1 MRKITI
7 LAAMLLL
14 APGISQ
20 AKTLEDLLV
29 EKGVITK
36 GEASAASSS
45 SASKVYWNG
54 GTRLDFPDTGFT
66 VGINTLVQT
75 RYQFTD
81 SDEDVGGSNTS
92 SFSVNK
98 AQLAI
103 SGTAL
108 NEEFSYRLETD
119 FTGAVDSNGTRVPF
133 LLDGYLTW
141 RACDSVDVKM
151 GHFKT
156 LLGRGFN
163 AADGGQQ
170 FADSA
175 FISNYFA
182 AGRQN
187 GAVASTKFAD
197 GQFLLSAGLF
207 NGTSDGEGSNRPGV
221 DTRHAGMVSVRWNPM
236 GQMDM
241 AEEGDVNWTED
252 MAVSVGATYAALSA
266 RNDISNDSVANAET
280 TTDNRIAVDAN
291 LKYQGWSL
299 HAELFN
305 SAFEGDQEGDADET
319 EPTGFYAQAG
329 YFVDPKV
336 LEVAARYGYLDC
348 DDGTAGGICAG
359 QDNVN
364 EVTAGV
370 NYYFWKHHLKA
381 QLNYTLAN
389 QDAVGAGGDDVNTN
403 FWIFQMTGSF

>member
-1 MRKITI
+1 MRKITL
-7 LAAMLLL
+7 LAALLLL
-14 APGISQ
+14 APGVSQ

-66 VGINTLVQT
+66 VGINTLIQT

-81 SDEDVGGSNTS
+81 ADEDSGSANSS

-119 FTGAVDSNGTRVPF
+119 FVGSTDANGASSPT
-133 LLDGYLTW
+133 LLDGYLSW
-141 RACDSVDVKM
+141 HACDWVDVKM

-163 AADGGQQ
+163 TADGGQQ

-175 FISNYFA
+175 FISDYFA
-182 AGRQN
+182 VGRQN
-187 GAVASTKFAD
+187 GAVASSKFAD
-197 GQFLLSAGLF
+197 GQFQLSAGLF
-207 NGTSDGEGSNRPGV
+207 NGTSDGEGSNRGGV

-241 AEEGDVNWTED
+241 EQEGDVNWTDD
-252 MAVSVGATYAALSA
+252 MAVSIGATYAALSA
-266 RNDISNDSVANAET
+266 HNDITNDDISNAEN

-299 HAELFN
+299 HTELFN
-305 SAFEGDQEGDADET
+305 TAFEGDQPGNGDKT

-348 DDGTAGGICAG
+348 DNGTAGGICAG
-359 QDNVN
+359 NDNVN
-364 EVTAGV
+364 EITAGV
-370 NYYFWKHHLKA
+370 NYFFLKNLKA

-389 QDAVGAGGDDVNTN
+389 QDAVGAGGEDTNTN
-403 FWIFQMTGSF
+403 LWIFQMTGAF